1 MTNSYN
7 NNQLNYGTGL
17 HQMFATSNNNNNLTT
32 GFQFNNQNIQNNQN
46 NMNFSTNVQNNQ
58 NNTSK
63 PFALL

>member
-32 GFQFNNQNIQNNQN
+32 GF
-46 NMNFSTNVQNNQ
+46 
-58 NNTSK
+58 
-63 PFALL
+63 